1 MSKLFQTNK
10 NSEEENKMSKDLV
23 FIQNDQ
29 VLTDSR
35 VVAAKFGKEHKNVIR
50 DIENLLDKMASVSQS
65 SNLRSANDM
74 FFKSSY
80 QAEEG
85 GRNYPMYFMNRD
97 GFTLLA
103 MGFTGEEAVRW
114 KLKYIAA
121 FNAMESE
128 LKKQHEQPKQKS
140 VEYPELPSTRALLD
154 VQQSA
159 KIMSELFGVK
169 EGIALAKAISN
180 VEKLQGVELSEMR
193 SLIPS
198 TIDET
203 GTFNPTQIGEKVG
216 ISNRRVNKLLRD
228 LGYQY
233 KENDEWFLTEF
244 GKKYGEK
251 FPYENN
257 GHSGYQIRWNE
268 EVVDKIK
275 ECL

>member
-1 MSKLFQTNK
+1 
-10 NSEEENKMSKDLV
+10 MSKDLV
-23 FIQNDQ
+23 FIQNEQ

-35 VVAAKFGKEHKNVIR
+35 MVAEYFDKRHKDVIR
-50 DIENLLDKMASVSQS
+50 SIENAEL
-65 SNLRSANDM
+65 NLRNFAPVENALI
-74 FFKSSY
+74 KSSY
-80 QAEEG
+80 TDAKGEQ
-85 GRNYPMYFMNRD
+85 RPMYLMNRD
-97 GFTLLA
+97 GFMFVV
-103 MGFTGEEAVRW
+103 MGFTGEKAAQ
-114 KLKYIAA
+114 LKWNYIQA
-121 FNAMESE
+121 FNAMEAE

-198 TIDET
+198 TTDET

-233 KENDEWFLTEF
+233 KENDEWFLTEL

-268 EVVDKIK
+268 EVIDKIK